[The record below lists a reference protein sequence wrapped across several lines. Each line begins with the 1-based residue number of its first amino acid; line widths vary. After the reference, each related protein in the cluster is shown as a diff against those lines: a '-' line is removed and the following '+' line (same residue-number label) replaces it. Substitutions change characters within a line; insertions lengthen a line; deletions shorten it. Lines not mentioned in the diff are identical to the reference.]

1 MTSGLNPSDPYA
13 SALALGYVAVLALI
27 GIIDFRTRRAP
38 NRIVYPATLI
48 GALASLPLPS
58 ADRSEAWFG
67 GLVAFAVMTLIYIV
81 GRGAMGAG
89 DAKTSAIAGLAV
101 GLHGVF
107 AMLAATFLAGS
118 AVALTVLALRLRNR
132 KDTVA
137 FTPFLLV
144 GVVISWLVVPGY
156 LFR

>member
-1 MTSGLNPSDPYA
+1 MNSGPDPSALYP
-13 SALALGYVAVLALI
+13 SALALAYVAVLALI

-48 GALASLPLPS
+48 GALASIPLPS
-58 ADRSEAWFG
+58 ADRWEAWSG
-67 GLVAFAVMTLIYIV
+67 GLAAFAVMTLIYIA

-107 AMLAATFLAGS
+107 TMLAATFLAGS

-137 FTPFLLV
+137 FTPFLLI
-144 GVVISWLVVPGY
+144 GVLVSWLTAPGY
-156 LFR
+156 LLR

>member
-1 MTSGLNPSDPYA
+1 MTSGLYPG
-13 SALALGYVAVLALI
+13 ALALGYVVILGLI

-38 NRIVYPATLI
+38 NRIVYPATLL
-48 GALASLPLPS
+48 GALASLPLPAS
-58 ADRSEAWFG
+58 DRWEAWFG
-67 GLVAFAVMTLIYIV
+67 GLAAFAVMTLIYIV